1 MSLAN
6 RESSTE
12 SNHSTFCER
21 NPAPTGGY
29 SLRQRGSSTNLAV
42 GGGRSRGRGDDDG
55 DMSRMLMLEKFKCTM
70 PKSRQRRRRRR
81 RRKPPIDDAAAGAE
95 AAEAAAAVALAAESP
110 RLSESAKSMLPPPLS
125 SSSQSTPS
133 STSLRCRHSSPKS
146 SPVALR
152 LLSTPL
158 SSAVAPV
165 ACPGHPP
172 RYPTGLPSVR
182 RAPSSAVPLRRWLL
196 LVVLLVASAN
206 AYINQELVVQTNKGK
221 VRGVTL
227 KSATQR

>member
-6 RESSTE
+6 RDSSTE
-12 SNHSTFCER
+12 SNRSTFCER
-21 NPAPTGGY
+21 NPAPTGGD
-29 SLRQRGSSTNLAV
+29 SLRQRGD
-42 GGGRSRGRGDDDG
+42 DDDG
-55 DMSRMLMLEKFKCTM
+55 DMSRMLILGRFKCTM

-95 AAEAAAAVALAAESP
+95 AAAAAAAAAVAAESP

-133 STSLRCRHSSPKS
+133 STSSSTSLRCRHSLPKS

-152 LLSTPL
+152 LFSTPL
-158 SSAVAPV
+158 SPITAAAVAPV

-172 RYPTGLPSVR
+172 RHPSGLPSVR

-196 LVVLLVASAN
+196 LVVLLIASAN